1 MLIYI
6 LIALAAFGMSFFL
19 MNWIATSF
27 SLRKLSYIE
36 LRNAQIEE
44 DLKKERKS
52 KGKSFIR
59 YKLAEYGY
67 EGDIIPLAIVVAV
80 VYVAIAAVLSL
91 LGLGDL
97 TGALIALPVSVATSL
112 GVLSSMRRKRIA
124 KFDRQLLKVLASV
137 ASHLEAGDIP
147 QMAFQKA
154 ARLVDN
160 PLRSELEA
168 TLASMVGSESLS
180 TAIRRLEE
188 DYPSKAMTL
197 LVAAL
202 SIDDRVG
209 ARLAPALR
217 QAQATLE
224 RQFELG
230 AEASAEI
237 SQAKGEFY
245 AISGIMGAL
254 GLVFLVL
261 GGDAAREA
269 YFSPAGIFFI
279 GLAFANYLIGV
290 WRANKIFNKAKGGV

>member
-1 MLIYI
+1 MLNVI
-6 LIALAAFGMSFFL
+6 LIALAAIGMSYFL
-19 MNWIATSF
+19 MNWIATSL

-44 DLKKERKS
+44 DLKKERKTR
-52 KGKSFIR
+52 GKSFLR

-67 EGDIIPLAIVVAV
+67 EGDIVPLAIVMAV
-80 VYVAIAAVLSL
+80 VYIAIAAILTMF
-91 LGLGDL
+91 GLNDL
-97 TGALIALPVSVATSL
+97 TGALVALPVSLLTSL
-112 GVLSSMRRKRIA
+112 GVLSSMRRKRLA

-180 TAIRRLEE
+180 TAIKRMGEN
-188 DYPSKAMTL
+188 YPSKAMTL
-197 LVAAL
+197 LIAAL
-202 SIDDRVG
+202 SIDDKVG

-245 AISGIMGAL
+245 AISGIMAAL
-254 GLVFLVL
+254 GVVFLVL
-261 GGDAAREA
+261 GGEAARTA
-269 YFSPAGIFFI
+269 YFSPLGLLLI
-279 GLAFANYLIGV
+279 GVALVNYFIGV
-290 WRANKIFNKAKGGV
+290 WRGNKIFNKAKGGV